1 MRSPVESIR
10 KENINPRVLSS
21 RKIFTGSYMTFSD
34 PEDAI
39 YEPLFIAP
47 HLSLSI
53 FPILLVSAPSG
64 NEARKQT

>member
-1 MRSPVESIR
+1 VESIR
-10 KENINPRVLSS
+10 KKNINPRVLS
-21 RKIFTGSYMTFSD
+21 RKISTGSYMTFSD